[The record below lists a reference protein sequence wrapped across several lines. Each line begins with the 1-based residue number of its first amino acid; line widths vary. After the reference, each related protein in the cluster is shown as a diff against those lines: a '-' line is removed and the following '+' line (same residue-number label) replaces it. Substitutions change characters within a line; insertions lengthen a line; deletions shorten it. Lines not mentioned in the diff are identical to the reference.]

1 MPFSL
6 KFDFIEDQEL
16 KTILDVSNKYRY
28 KNEIVEV
35 KKSKL
40 KHQFDHFLDMM
51 DEPFVSDNLI
61 YQSILTEEVRKKGN
75 KFFM

>member
-40 KHQFDHFLDMM
+40 NI
-51 DEPFVSDNLI
+51 NLI
-61 YQSILTEEVRKKGN
+61 I
-75 KFFM
+75 F